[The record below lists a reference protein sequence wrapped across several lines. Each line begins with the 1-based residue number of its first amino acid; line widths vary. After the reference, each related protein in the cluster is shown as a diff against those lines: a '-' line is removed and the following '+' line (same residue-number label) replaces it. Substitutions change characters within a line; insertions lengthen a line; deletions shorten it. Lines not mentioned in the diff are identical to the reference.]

1 MSIYRYSRE
10 LPNGWNVRLDLVP
23 YNETLSGTV
32 VEQPP
37 YGVINIGEQKSE
49 FDELPFGLQKPQTL
63 KIELDWEGLSS
74 GVRTILS
81 TARGTNPFG
90 FDGRNTWMLFSDRGT
105 AGATYTLEF
114 CGVEDNVDALE
125 LEPGDN
131 GYVYNAELVD
141 VAYFTMKTMMGYNI
155 FQNYLP
161 EDSTPYREVFD
172 SLQVGTSGVAAD
184 NQTNII
190 GVPNLSLFSD
200 GEAPYA
206 YRSSFEHVMLTFRK
220 VCGNYLNLLNG
231 RASAWATLQGT
242 NFDIDNDLR
251 NLIETGVEMYVQD
264 PNEPRKAGA
273 ALTKSTAYLTTH
285 ISQTSNS
292 AAAYTNILG
301 GLASRSDKLA
311 WGRDDI
317 TAWDILKRLA
327 ETMGVKLSYSFG
339 YDNTTYTSP
348 TRPFVTVKWN
358 VRRIASPINSSNT
371 TDVSD
376 YNVDLTT
383 ALTRPSISIR
393 GNNVLKGEARIEG
406 FADEDVTE
414 WAYVSRGTEAS
425 RSINVEPIL
434 NNMPTYKS
442 GQGLGETALQRVLS
456 GVGWYRFGYLQTNNV
471 VTRYG
476 STDQLLKAHED
487 TKVFWGPNSTDRI
500 NVSTP
505 ASAELPQITNPGLY
519 KLTLAERQVRSC
531 LPYALVKF
539 YSTVFAEEDSASI
552 ELEYDLRTSLA
563 YLPLSLGA
571 RLAFSNGA
579 AATFTSLPWARAI
592 TTSIVTNWTD
602 GKTKAR
608 YYLMEAP

>member
-37 YGVINIGEQKSE
+37 YGVLNIGEQTSE

-63 KIELDWEGLSS
+63 KIELDWDGLAPA
-74 GVRTILS
+74 VRTLLS

-90 FDGRNTWMLFSDRGT
+90 YEGRNTWMLFSDRGT
-105 AGATYTLEF
+105 AGATYSLEF

-125 LEPGDN
+125 LEPCDN

-141 VAYFTMKTMMGYNI
+141 VVYYTMKTHTGYNL
-155 FQNYLP
+155 FFGYEP

-172 SLQVGTSGVAAD
+172 SLETGGGGTD
-184 NQTNII
+184 NQTNIMFI
-190 GVPNLSLFSD
+190 PS
-200 GEAPYA
+200 APY
-206 YRSSFEHVMLTFRK
+206 YGFRSSFEHVMLWVRK
-220 VCGNYLNLLNG
+220 VCGNYMNLLDG

-242 NFDIDNDLR
+242 NFDTGNDLR
-251 NLIETGVEMYVQD
+251 NMIETAVEMYEQD
-264 PNEPRKAGA
+264 VNAPRKAGA

-285 ISQTSNS
+285 IANTRDS
-292 AAAYTNILG
+292 AQAYTNILG
-301 GLASRSDKLA
+301 GLASRGDKLA

-327 ETMGVKLSYSFG
+327 ETLGVKLSYSFG

-358 VRRIASPINSSNT
+358 VRRIASPITTSNT
-371 TDVSD
+371 FD
-376 YNVDLTT
+376 YQDYTIDLDT

-393 GNNVLKGEARIEG
+393 GNNVLKGEACIEG
-406 FADEDVTE
+406 FNEEDVTE
-414 WAYVSRGTEAS
+414 WAYVSKGTEAS

-434 NNMPTYKS
+434 NNIPTYKNR
-442 GQGLGETALQRVLS
+442 TTS
-456 GVGWYRFGYLQTNNV
+456 GVGFFRQGYLQTNNV
-471 VTRYG
+471 VTKYAA
-476 STDQLLKAHED
+476 SSDQLLKAHED
-487 TKVFWGPNSTDRI
+487 TKIYYGPSSTHAI
-500 NVSTP
+500 SVSTA
-505 ASAELPQITNPGLY
+505 ASAELPQITNPALY

-552 ELEYDLRTSLA
+552 ELEYDLRGSVA
-563 YLPLSLGA
+563 YLPQSLGA
-571 RLAFSNGA
+571 RLLFQNGA
-579 AATFTSLPWARAI
+579 AYTFTSLPWSRAI
-592 TTSIVTNWTD
+592 TTSIVTNWTE

-608 YYLMEAP
+608 YYLMENP

>member
-23 YNETLSGTV
+23 YNETLSSTV

-37 YGVINIGEQKSE
+37 YGVLNIGEQTSE

-74 GVRTILS
+74 GVRTLLS

-90 FDGRNTWMLFSDRGT
+90 YEGRNTWMLFSDRGT
-105 AGATYTLEF
+105 AGATYSLEF

-172 SLQVGTSGVAAD
+172 SLETGGGGTD

-383 ALTRPSISIR
+383 ALSRPSISIR

-406 FADEDVTE
+406 FNDEDVTE
-414 WAYVSRGTEAS
+414 WAYVSKGTEAS

-434 NNMPTYKS
+434 NNIPTYKNKVTS
-442 GQGLGETALQRVLS
+442 GI
-456 GVGWYRFGYLQTNNV
+456 GWLRFGYLQTNNI
-471 VTRYG
+471 VTKYAASG
-476 STDQLLKAHED
+476 DQLLKAHED
-487 TKVFWGPNSTDRI
+487 TKIYYGPLSTHAI
-500 NVSTP
+500 SVSTP
-505 ASAELPQITNPGLY
+505 ASAELPQITNPALY

-552 ELEYDLRTSLA
+552 ELEYDLRGSVA
-563 YLPLSLGA
+563 YLPQSLGA
-571 RLAFSNGA
+571 RLLFQNGA
-579 AATFTSLPWARAI
+579 AYTFTSLPWSRAI
-592 TTSIVTNWTD
+592 TTSIVTNWTE

-608 YYLMEAP
+608 YYLMENP

>member
-10 LPNGWNVRLDLVP
+10 LPNGWRVRLDLVP

-37 YGVINIGEQKSE
+37 YGVINIGEQTSE

-74 GVRTILS
+74 GVRTLLS
-81 TARGTNPFG
+81 AARGTNPFG
-90 FDGRNTWMLFSDRGT
+90 FQGRNTWMLFSDRGT
-105 AGATYTLEF
+105 AGATYSLEF

-141 VAYFTMKTMMGYNI
+141 VVYFTLKTYTGYNL
-155 FQNYLP
+155 FFGYTP
-161 EDSTPYREVFD
+161 EDSQPYREVFD
-172 SLQVGTSGVAAD
+172 SIETGGGGTD
-184 NQTNII
+184 NQTSLISI
-190 GVPNLSLFSD
+190 PNASLFKQV
-200 GEAPYA
+200 ELPHAFV
-206 YRSSFEHVMLTFRK
+206 SSFEHVMSHIRYAA
-220 VCGNYLNLLNG
+220 GNSLNLLNA
-231 RASAWATLQGT
+231 RANPWIALQGS
-242 NFDIDNDLR
+242 NFDVGNDLR
-251 NLIETGVEMYVQD
+251 NLIETGVEMYEQD
-264 PNEPRKAGA
+264 FNAPRKAGA

-285 ISQTSNS
+285 ISQTSNA

-301 GLASRSDKLA
+301 GLVARGDKLA
-311 WGRDDI
+311 WGRDDL

-358 VRRIASPINSSNT
+358 VRRIASPITNSNT
-371 TDVSD
+371 SDVSD
-376 YNVDLTT
+376 YSVDLTT
-383 ALTRPSISIR
+383 ALSRPSISIR

-406 FADEDVTE
+406 FNDEDVTE
-414 WAYVSRGTEAS
+414 WAYISRGTEAS

-434 NNMPTYKS
+434 NNIPTYKNKVTS
-442 GQGLGETALQRVLS
+442 GI
-456 GVGWYRFGYLQTNNV
+456 GWLRFGYLQTNNV
-471 VTRYG
+471 VTKY
-476 STDQLLKAHED
+476 SASNDQLLKAHED
-487 TKVFWGPNSTDRI
+487 TKVYWGPVSTQAI
-500 NVSTP
+500 TVSTP
-505 ASAELPQITNPGLY
+505 ASAELPQITNTPLY

-539 YSTVFAEEDSASI
+539 YSTIFAQEDSASI
-552 ELEYDLRTSLA
+552 ELEYDLRASLG

-571 RLAFSNGA
+571 RVAFSNGA

-602 GKTKAR
+602 GTTKAR

>member
-10 LPNGWNVRLDLVP
+10 LPNGWSVRLDLVP

-37 YGVINIGEQKSE
+37 YGVINIGEQTSE

-63 KIELDWEGLSS
+63 KIELDWEGLAPA
-74 GVRTILS
+74 VRTLLS
-81 TARGTNPFG
+81 AARGTNPFG
-90 FDGRNTWMLFSDRGT
+90 FQGRNTWMLFSDRGT
-105 AGATYTLEF
+105 AGATYSLEF
-114 CGVEDNVDALE
+114 CGVEDNVDALD

-141 VAYFTMKTMMGYNI
+141 VVYFTLKTYTGYNL
-155 FQNYLP
+155 FFGYTP
-161 EDSTPYREVFD
+161 EDSQPYREVFD
-172 SLQVGTSGVAAD
+172 SIETGGSGTD
-184 NQTNII
+184 NQTSII
-190 GVPNLSLFSD
+190 SFPARVGSSLSAF
-200 GEAPYA
+200 
-206 YRSSFEHVMLTFRK
+206 RSSFEHVMSHIRYAA
-220 VCGNYLNLLNG
+220 GNSLNLLNA
-231 RASAWATLQGT
+231 RANPWIALQGS
-242 NFDIDNDLR
+242 NFDVGNDLR
-251 NLIETGVEMYVQD
+251 NLIETGVEMYEQD
-264 PNEPRKAGA
+264 SNAPRKAGA

-285 ISQTSNS
+285 ISLTNNASQ
-292 AAAYTNILG
+292 AYNTVVG
-301 GLASRSDKLA
+301 GLVARGDKLG

-317 TAWDILKRLA
+317 TAWDIFKRLA

-371 TDVSD
+371 SDVSD
-376 YNVDLTT
+376 YSVDLTT
-383 ALTRPSISIR
+383 ALSRPSISIR

-406 FADEDVTE
+406 FNDEDVSE
-414 WAYVSRGTEAS
+414 WAYISRGTESS

-434 NNMPTYKS
+434 NNYPTYKS
-442 GQGLGETALQRVLS
+442 STVN
-456 GVGWYRFGYLQTNNV
+456 GVGWYRRAYLQTNNV
-471 VTRYG
+471 VTKY
-476 STDQLLKAHED
+476 SASNDQLLKAHED
-487 TKVFWGPNSTDRI
+487 TKVYWGPVSTQAI
-500 NVSTP
+500 TVSTP
-505 ASAELPQITNPGLY
+505 ASAELPQITNAGLY

-539 YSTVFAEEDSASI
+539 YSTIFAQEDSASI
-552 ELEYDLRTSLA
+552 ELEYDLRASLG

-571 RLAFSNGA
+571 RVAFSNGA

-602 GKTKAR
+602 GTTKAR